1 MLWLRIQLVVVSCV
15 DASLAWWAGVPRRAG
30 GAARGQSMVEYAI
43 IAALI
48 AVVAMIAIQAFGNG
62 IAAVFTRLLQ
72 KIQGIG

>member
-1 MLWLRIQLVVVSCV
+1 MLWLRIQLVVVGCV
-15 DASLAWWAGVPRRAG
+15 DVGLAWWGGVRRRAG
-30 GAARGQSMVEYAI
+30 GAERGQSMVEYAI